1 MHFRSRRKEAPIG
14 STIRNETALAF
25 EQVRSHWASC
35 ESCRGAA
42 AASSSLWCAQGLDL
56 MRRGVTEHPHWE
68 TCARCREA
76 EERVASAQCDE
87 GRELEQRYR
96 VLARRLAGA

>member
-1 MHFRSRRKEAPIG
+1 MLFRSRRKEPPPDSA
-14 STIRNETALAF
+14 IRNETARAY
-25 EQVRSHWASC
+25 ESVRTHWTAC

-42 AASSSLWCAQGLDL
+42 AASSSLWCARGLDL
-56 MRRGVTEHPHWE
+56 MRRGVTEDPHWE

-76 EERVASAQCDE
+76 QERVSSGQCDE

-96 VLARRLAGA
+96 VLARRLASA